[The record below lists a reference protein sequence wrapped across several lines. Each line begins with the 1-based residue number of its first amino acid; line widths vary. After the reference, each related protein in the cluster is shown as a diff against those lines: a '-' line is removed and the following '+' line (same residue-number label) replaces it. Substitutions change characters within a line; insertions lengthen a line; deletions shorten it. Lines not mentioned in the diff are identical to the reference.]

1 MIRFLSSKI
10 DYSEINKDKTY
21 VPKVGDVI
29 STQFPGYGEMWFRA
43 VVEKVSEKPTGTM
56 LDIYYPQDHSYATNI
71 HVTKVRLDG
80 FEGIDYMAIKK
91 HIKQLKKNGSGSEEE
106 SNGEDGED
114 VRKLSPPAPSKLPSG
129 LLSEM
134 LTSANETMGTT
145 RHGRV
150 RKKPLVLVPS
160 FEPNDL
166 RNAFINSD
174 EVKTRTEINKLK
186 KINGSGSE
194 EESNGEDG
202 EDVRKLSP
210 PAPSKLPSGL
220 LSEMLTSANETM
232 GTTRHGRVRKKPLVL
247 VPSFEPNDLRNAFI
261 NSDEVKTRTEIN
273 KLKKIFGVDKPG
285 SAVGEERERAQR
297 QQQLKE
303 DNAPKKK
310 PRKKKKNS
318 YYKPS
323 PEKEKKRAKAGAN
336 RAEKCQWTQEELQ
349 KNAQV
354 STESMNG

>member
-174 EVKTRTEINKLK
+174 EVKTQ
-186 KINGSGSE
+186 
-194 EESNGEDG
+194 
-202 EDVRKLSP
+202 
-210 PAPSKLPSGL
+210 
-220 LSEMLTSANETM
+220 
-232 GTTRHGRVRKKPLVL
+232 
-247 VPSFEPNDLRNAFI
+247 
-261 NSDEVKTRTEIN
+261 TEIN

-285 SAVGEERERAQR
+285 SAVGDERERAQR